1 MEVRQSRLPNRI
13 ATDILISS
21 IIVLVGVVS
30 ISYGYFRQSRI
41 MLLIGLIV
49 TLAGVLMGLLLIL
62 VSKEI

>member
-1 MEVRQSRLPNRI
+1 MVVRQSRLPNRI

-21 IIVLVGVVS
+21 IIVLVGLLS

-62 VSKEI
+62 VSKDI

>member
-1 MEVRQSRLPNRI
+1 MVVRQSRLPNRI

-21 IIVLVGVVS
+21 IIILVGLLS

-62 VSKEI
+62 VSKDI

>member
-1 MEVRQSRLPNRI
+1 MVVRQSRLPNRI

-62 VSKEI
+62 VSKDI